1 MRRVLEFLRWKANW
15 WEEWL
20 HSRDVRHDEAL
31 REALAMYACCQRD
44 LQAMLKSTFCEMW
57 MKPLEE
63 IDAEVAWN
71 MEKTVAG
78 DIVEESSIE
87 SETEGVGADGDG
99 SDVEGS
105 DDEA

>member
-1 MRRVLEFLRWKANW
+1 MA
-15 WEEWL
+15 
-20 HSRDVRHDEAL
+20 A
-31 REALAMYACCQRD
+31 YACCQRD
-44 LQAMLKSTFCEMW
+44 LQAMLKSTFHKTW

-63 IDAEVAWN
+63 MDAEVAWN
-71 MEKTVAG
+71 TEETVAS
-78 DIVEESSIE
+78 DVVEESSTE